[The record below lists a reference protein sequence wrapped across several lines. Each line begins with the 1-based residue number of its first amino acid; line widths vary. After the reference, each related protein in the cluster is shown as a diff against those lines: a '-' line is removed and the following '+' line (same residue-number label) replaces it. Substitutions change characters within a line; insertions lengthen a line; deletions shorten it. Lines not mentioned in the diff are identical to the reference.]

1 MTAVK
6 DSETDVAKSSKGGNR
21 LNRHQKILDSADGK
35 NCVKLSAIYAKLCNQ
50 PDGDFIR
57 STL

>member
-35 NCVKLSAIYAKLCNQ
+35 NCVKLSAIYAK
-50 PDGDFIR
+50 
-57 STL
+57 